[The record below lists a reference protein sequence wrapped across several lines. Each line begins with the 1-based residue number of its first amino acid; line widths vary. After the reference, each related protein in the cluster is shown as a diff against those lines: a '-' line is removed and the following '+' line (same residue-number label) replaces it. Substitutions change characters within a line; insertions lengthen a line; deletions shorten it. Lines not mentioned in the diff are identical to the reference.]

1 MGAAAAAESNTSPSS
16 ISTPSPRRRWARR
29 IAKFL
34 LPGTSLLIV
43 LLALEVGMR
52 IAGVSPQTA
61 TVLSSFFEYDEQT
74 GWRGKPEA
82 HSQFTTMNFDVAVSH
97 DANGFRRSG
106 YELPIETDATSKDP
120 IAWVVGDSGTW
131 GWGVPDG
138 KTYVDLLN
146 RLSDDGTR
154 YRNLGHCGFS
164 SVQQYLLLK
173 SLFEEGK
180 KPKEVVVLFCGNDV
194 SENLDAIDQ
203 KPGRA
208 YLDVHGDVAEIK
220 NYPTLKSGWGFLVWM
235 KNNSLAWNHAHFY
248 IRRAQ
253 LMRHERNLTAAQVEA
268 KQATERKAA
277 AENSKPATDL
287 ATTSHAPVA
296 NAPAANVAAPPI
308 DPLSSLPREQ
318 IVGLRFIYREMRD
331 LCSKHD
337 VKLRIVNEG
346 MPVVPVICGELGID
360 CLSLAARLK
369 QHAESPQAAEPIA
382 FNNDPH
388 FNELGHQLLGEA
400 IHSELKRVRSAE
412 TLAAKARADRQGDPA
427 RTATSSKTLVR

>member
-1 MGAAAAAESNTSPSS
+1 MSAAAAAESNTSPST
-16 ISTPSPRRRWARR
+16 ISTPSPRRLWARR

-43 LLALEVGMR
+43 LLALEAGMR

-106 YELPIETDATSKDP
+106 YEPPLETDATSTDP

-146 RLSDDGTR
+146 QLSDDGTR

-164 SVQQYLLLK
+164 SVQQHLLLK
-173 SLFEEGK
+173 SLFEQGK

-194 SENLDAIDQ
+194 SENLNALDQ
-203 KPGRA
+203 SPGRA
-208 YLDVHGDVAEIK
+208 YLEVHGESAEIK
-220 NYPTLKSGWGFLVWM
+220 NYPTPKSGWGFLVWM
-235 KNNSLAWNHAHFY
+235 KNNSLVWNHGHFY
-248 IRRAQ
+248 IRRAM
-253 LMRHERNLTAAQVEA
+253 LMRHERNLAAAQVEA
-268 KQATERKAA
+268 KQAAERMAA
-277 AENSKPATDL
+277 ADNSKPATDL
-287 ATTSHAPVA
+287 ATSSHAPVT
-296 NAPAANVAAPPI
+296 NAPPANVAAAPI

-331 LCSKHD
+331 LCAKHD

-346 MPVVPVICGELGID
+346 MPIVPVVCNELGID

-388 FNELGHQLLGEA
+388 FNEFGHQLLGEA
-400 IHSELKRVRSAE
+400 IHSELKRVRRKDLMAH
-412 TLAAKARADRQGDPA
+412 
-427 RTATSSKTLVR
+427 RTVVEQQR